1 MAFHLCLCLLLNSSL
16 PLCRFA
22 DEQGVKGDG
31 DEADE
36 SVKIDPLSMV
46 EADMSGDDDL
56 LNKSLDLFA
65 EAEQNMQSNLDSDEP
80 HIIEVEPVK
89 VEIDSPP
96 VDDVLLGVTSASTPL
111 SPPGPT
117 IPELQDTV
125 NMDEAIEYMVS
136 NSIDPYRIPDMD
148 LLQEFPMSTE

>member
-1 MAFHLCLCLLLNSSL
+1 M
-16 PLCRFA
+16 
-22 DEQGVKGDG
+22 KGDG